1 MALFREGLQ
10 KCVGLRSGNQLIV
23 VALKTSSEKIVYSIS
38 EVAVYDMYTSCRMNL
53 FLRCILTHVAV
64 PPLVFGLKNSNKKII
79 ITSTIM
85 SPFLKAGSIL
95 TYLFDLAVI
104 EFWNLSFA
112 LYFSLLLDMY
122 V

>member
-1 MALFREGLQ
+1 
-10 KCVGLRSGNQLIV
+10 
-23 VALKTSSEKIVYSIS
+23 
-38 EVAVYDMYTSCRMNL
+38 
-53 FLRCILTHVAV
+53 
-64 PPLVFGLKNSNKKII
+64 
-79 ITSTIM
+79 M